1 MCSCGGGRI
10 CVEMAL
16 KPLAE
21 QMGCP
26 WIPAG
31 IASFA
36 SPKMLRQRPGG
47 PSPPLS
53 EGLSGCALSGCSDG
67 GCSQRHIHPQRGVF
81 SHFPQSRWVG
91 HLEVA
96 RESPFSCT
104 SVSGPSESP
113 LDSSEVQFLPIC
125 TALGPDQAAS
135 LISCGE
141 GCDSLLAGQSSSFCA
156 PSPFFIQHPSF
167 KSTDLT
173 VLLTGMSPFCAL
185 FSE

>member
-36 SPKMLRQRPGG
+36 SPKMLRQRPEG

-113 LDSSEVQFLPIC
+113 LDSSEVQFLPIS
-125 TALGPDQAAS
+125 TARGPDQAAS

-141 GCDSLLAGQSSSFCA
+141 GCDSLSLVSLPHSA
-156 PSPFFIQHPSF
+156 PLSPFFIQHPSF

-173 VLLTGMSPFCAL
+173 VLLTGMSPSCAL